1 MNTLEPVLLCLFSPY
16 LIFFIIG
23 NQRRN
28 TKFDDYLAVHDEP
41 ELIIF
46 FRTYRSAWIVL
57 YMKTFFFPLI
67 DRLVCTMQ

>member
-16 LIFFIIG
+16 LMFFIID

-28 TKFDDYLAVHDEP
+28 TKFDDYLAVHDE
-41 ELIIF
+41 LF
-46 FRTYRSAWIVL
+46 FRIYRSAWIVL